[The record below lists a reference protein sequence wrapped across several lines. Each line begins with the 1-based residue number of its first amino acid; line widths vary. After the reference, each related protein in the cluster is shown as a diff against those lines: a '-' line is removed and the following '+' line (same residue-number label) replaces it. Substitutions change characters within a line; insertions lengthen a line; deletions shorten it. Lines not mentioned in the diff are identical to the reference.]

1 MADPGKKL
9 DPGQKKPEK
18 HPAEPCCYRS
28 VENEVEG
35 EEAGN
40 QEGEGSKLSSGDMT
54 TTPESEGEDSQSGD
68 EGKLIHEERVG
79 CWAEC
84 RAIGRVEMGLA

>member
-1 MADPGKKL
+1 
-9 DPGQKKPEK
+9 
-18 HPAEPCCYRS
+18 
-28 VENEVEG
+28 
-35 EEAGN
+35 
-40 QEGEGSKLSSGDMT
+40 MT